1 VLKVNGEES
10 YNTGRSYVVSLD
22 SEEGKIEYK
31 NPAVTFTSGN
41 WFVVLV
47 ESQSRVIVPLLAE

>member
-1 VLKVNGEES
+1 LQGYNFTVLKVNGEES

-41 WFVVLV
+41 WLVVLF
-47 ESQSRVIVPLLAE
+47 